1 MKTNDLF
8 KLNLGCNAAPAF
20 YNRIP
25 NFSTDDY
32 AFEDLRTEWKQQ
44 EKIKGFCVL
53 LENTLHKNLALYCYV
68 LPHSIKQEKP
78 VICLTRL
85 LKIP

>member
-32 AFEDLRTEWKQQ
+32 AFEDLRTE
-44 EKIKGFCVL
+44 
-53 LENTLHKNLALYCYV
+53 
-68 LPHSIKQEKP
+68 
-78 VICLTRL
+78 
-85 LKIP
+85 